1 MKDFDVSLY
10 LVTDRNLLK
19 AGRDFYDAV
28 EESLQNGVTMLQLRE
43 KDISSREFYEIA
55 KRLKDITGK
64 YNVQFTINDII
75 DIALSVDADGVH
87 LGQDDLP

>member
-64 YNVQFTINDII
+64 YNVPFTINDII